1 MSAAPSPSER
11 YAAGV
16 ARGDWQADPA
26 QQPALVELDRLHAAL
41 IEAPARRGLLGRLLG
56 AQTPQAPA
64 GLYLWGGVGRGK
76 TFMIDLFHDGL
87 PLEVLRAHGSSGASQ
102 PTVGASGPSQD
113 DAASTAPGAPVPG
126 DARHALP
133 SRPAGE
139 GHEPMDAPG
148 GAPARHRD
156 LRHAP
161 ADPKLG
167 RKRRTH
173 FHRFMRE
180 VHDALRS
187 HAGERDPLAAI
198 VRGWRDA
205 GLRVLVLDEFF
216 VSDIGDAMLLA
227 RLLDRMFADGIVLV
241 TSSNVD
247 PKDLYKGGLQRARF
261 LPAIDLLQR
270 HTHVVYLQSDTDYRM
285 RALTRSPVY
294 RTPLDADADAWLGT
308 RWHELGGDDEH
319 RDAGV
324 EIDGRRICVRAR
336 SPGMAWFD
344 FDALCEGP
352 RGASD
357 YIHIA
362 TEFHTV
368 LLGGIPRMDASR
380 DDAAR
385 RFVTL
390 IDELYDRNVN
400 LVCTAAAEPHELYRG
415 ERLAGA
421 FERTASRLIEMR
433 SAEYLQREHRA

>member
-1 MSAAPSPSER
+1 MSALPTPTER

-41 IEAPARRGLLGRLLG
+41 IQPPARRGMLGRLFG
-56 AQTPQAPA
+56 RDDAPDVPA

-87 PLEVLRAHGSSGASQ
+87 PLEVLRSESPTDAPRPTGSGADRSQ
-102 PTVGASGPSQD
+102 SDGRGEGDAPVAPA
-113 DAASTAPGAPVPG
+113 DAAPPGKRRPQAAP
-126 DARHALP
+126 
-133 SRPAGE
+133 
-139 GHEPMDAPG
+139 
-148 GAPARHRD
+148 
-156 LRHAP
+156 
-161 ADPKLG
+161 DPKLG

-180 VHDALRS
+180 VHAALRV

-247 PKDLYKGGLQRARF
+247 PQDLYRDGLQRARF
-261 LPAIDLLQR
+261 LPAIALLQQHCR
-270 HTHVVYLQSDTDYRM
+270 VVHLRSDTDYRM

-294 RTPLDADADAWLGT
+294 RTPLDADADVWLDT
-308 RWHELGGDDEH
+308 RWHELGGDDDH

-336 SPGMAWFD
+336 TPGMAWFD

-357 YIHIA
+357 YIQVA

-368 LLGGIPRMDASR
+368 LLGSIPRMDATR

-400 LVCTAAAEPHELYRG
+400 LVCTAAAEPPALYDG
-415 ERLAGA
+415 ERLTGA

-433 SAEYLQREHRA
+433 SAEYLQREHRG

>member
-1 MSAAPSPSER
+1 MSALPTPSGR

-16 ARGDWQADPA
+16 ARGDWQSDPA

-41 IEAPARRGLLGRLLG
+41 IRPPARRGMLGRLFG
-56 AQTPQAPA
+56 GGDAPDVPA

-87 PLEVLRAHGSSGASQ
+87 PLQSMR
-102 PTVGASGPSQD
+102 P
-113 DAASTAPGAPVPG
+113 AASDDTTSAPPAKDP
-126 DARHALP
+126 ARHATP
-133 SRPAGE
+133 
-139 GHEPMDAPG
+139 
-148 GAPARHRD
+148 
-156 LRHAP
+156 
-161 ADPKLG
+161 DPKLG

-180 VHDALRS
+180 VHESLRA

-247 PKDLYKGGLQRARF
+247 PEDLYRDGLQRARF
-261 LPAIDLLQR
+261 LPAIALLQR
-270 HTHVVYLQSDTDYRM
+270 HTHVVYLESDTDYRM

-294 RTPLDADADAWLGT
+294 RMPLDAGSDGWLDT
-308 RWHELGGDDEH
+308 RWHELGGDDAH

-336 SPGMAWFD
+336 TPGMAWFD

-357 YIHIA
+357 YIHVA

-368 LLGGIPRMDASR
+368 LLGGIPHMDATR

-390 IDELYDRNVN
+390 IDELYDRHVN
-400 LVCTAAAEPHELYRG
+400 LVCTAAADPPSLYSG
-415 ERLAGA
+415 ERLTGA

-433 SAEYLQREHRA
+433 SAEYLQREHRG